1 MSSSPRRTPRRTQRR
16 TQRRTPGP
24 RVLDLIE
31 RVSRLERENKKLKK
45 QQEKTHK
52 WLVDAMND
60 IDETNKKISTLF
72 KAAKATTTLEMLE
85 DFR

>member
-1 MSSSPRRTPRRTQRR
+1 MSSSPRRTPRRTQIR

-31 RVSRLERENKKLKK
+31 RVSRLENKKLKK
-45 QQEKTHK
+45 HFEKTHK

>member
-1 MSSSPRRTPRRTQRR
+1 MSSSPRRTRRETSRQR
-16 TQRRTPGP
+16 Q
-24 RVLDLIE
+24 DLIE

-72 KAAKATTTLEMLE
+72 KALKTTTTLEMKE